1 MEESNR
7 EEVFTKDLLMS
18 KGKEPLREGGMDSL
32 LSSQFLN
39 VEGQHLPPNPK
50 VATDTPYK
58 SL

>member
-18 KGKEPLREGGMDSL
+18 KGKEPLREGGMHSL

-39 VEGQHLPPNPK
+39 VEG
-50 VATDTPYK
+50 
-58 SL
+58 

>member
-1 MEESNR
+1 M
-7 EEVFTKDLLMS
+7 FTKDLLMS
-18 KGKEPLREGGMDSL
+18 KGKEPLREGGMHSL